1 MTEQRH
7 SAMGRHGD
15 DAHVVHHP
23 HRGPILKRA
32 RLIGATIV
40 VLLIV
45 GGIVEVGLRIAHARA
60 LEKSN
65 AEEGKV
71 YVLTTTPKAAA
82 AGTALTLPG
91 TLQGMIESP
100 IYARSTGYVLHWNT
114 DIGAKVNKG
123 DVLAVIATPEVDQQL
138 AQAIAARDQS
148 VSSLDLAKTS
158 AERWEALRKKDAVT
172 QQELNERTSAYT
184 QAQASLAAAEANVKR
199 LKELEQFKNVTAPF
213 TGVVTHRNVEVGD
226 LVDAASGA
234 TSGRALFTMS
244 QIDPL
249 RVYVYV
255 PQSFS
260 QRIKVGDKVKVTQ
273 TELAGQSFDGAVA
286 RTAGAIDAATRTLQ
300 MEVDLPNHDGK
311 LLAGSYVEVALPVSG
326 AATALIVPSNVI
338 LYRPEGTK
346 VAVLDNTG
354 HIKLQLV
361 TIGHD
366 LGNTLEILSGLTA
379 SDTIVLNPPDSLA
392 DNDTVSVMQ
401 PPPATASAESA
412 KDSAKGAGKGSE
424 KGGEQPKKAT
434 P

>member
-7 SAMGRHGD
+7 SSMGRHAD
-15 DAHVVHHP
+15 EAHVVHHP

-32 RLIGATIV
+32 RIVGATVI
-40 VLLIV
+40 VLLLA
-45 GGIVEVGLRIAHARA
+45 GAAVEIGLRIAHARA

-71 YVLTTTPKAAA
+71 YVLTTQPVPENGNGS
-82 AGTALTLPG
+82 GTALTLPG

-100 IYARSTGYVLHWNT
+100 IYARATGYVLRWNT
-114 DIGAKVNKG
+114 DIGARVKKG
-123 DVLAVIATPEVDQQL
+123 QVLAVIDTPEVDQQL
-138 AQAIAARDQS
+138 AQAKAARDQA

-199 LKELEQFKNVTAPF
+199 LSELEQFKNVTAPF
-213 TGVVTHRNVEVGD
+213 DGVVTHRNVEVGD
-226 LVDAASGA
+226 LVDAANGA

-244 QIDPL
+244 QTDPL

-255 PQSFS
+255 PQSYS

-273 TELAGQSFDGAVA
+273 TELAGQTFEGTVV

-300 MEVDLPNHDGK
+300 MEVDLPNKDGK
-311 LLAGSYVEVALPVSG
+311 LLAGSYVQVALPVSG
-326 AATALIVPSNVI
+326 ASSALIVPSNVI
-338 LYRPEGTK
+338 LYRPDGTK
-346 VAVLDNTG
+346 VATLDG
-354 HIKLQLV
+354 EGRVKLQRV
-361 TIGHD
+361 SIGHD
-366 LGNTLEILSGLTA
+366 LGEKLEILSGVQT

-392 DNDTVSVMQ
+392 DNDTVYVMQ
-401 PPPATASAESA
+401 PPAAGAT
-412 KDSAKGAGKGSE
+412 
-424 KGGEQPKKAT
+424 QPKAADAPRKGT

>member
-1 MTEQRH
+1 MTKQRH
-7 SAMGRHGD
+7 PTIGRHD
-15 DAHVVHHP
+15 EDAHVVHHP

-32 RLIGATIV
+32 RLISASLL
-40 VLLIV
+40 VLLLV
-45 GGIVEVGLRIAHARA
+45 GAAINVGLRIAHAHA

-65 AEEGKV
+65 ADEGKV
-71 YVLTTTPKAAA
+71 YVLTATPKSSG
-82 AGTALTLPG
+82 AGQALTLPG

-100 IYARSTGYVLHWNT
+100 IYARSTGYVLRWSA

-123 DVLAVIATPEVDQQL
+123 DVLAVIDTPEVDQQL

-148 VSSLDLAKTS
+148 ASSLDLAKTS

-172 QQELNERTSAYT
+172 QQELNERASAYT
-184 QAQASLAAAEANVKR
+184 QAQANLAAAEANVKR
-199 LKELEQFKNVTAPF
+199 LSKLEQFKNVTAPF

-226 LVDAASGA
+226 LVDAANGG

-273 TELAGQSFDGAVA
+273 TELAGQTFEGAVV
-286 RTAGAIDAATRTLQ
+286 RTAGAIDAVTRTLQ
-300 MEVDLPNHDGK
+300 IEVDLPNHEGK
-311 LLAGSYVEVALPVSG
+311 LLAGSYVQVALPVNG
-326 AATALIVPSNVI
+326 TATALIVPSNVV
-338 LYRPEGTK
+338 LYRPDGTK
-346 VAVLDNTG
+346 IALVDATG
-354 HIKLQLV
+354 HVKLHPV

-366 LGNTLEILSGLTA
+366 LGNTLEILNGLTPA
-379 SDTIVLNPPDSLA
+379 DTMVLNPPDSLA
-392 DNDTVSVMQ
+392 DNDVVSIMQ
-401 PPPATASAESA
+401 PPPATAAAEP
-412 KDSAKGAGKGSE
+412 
-424 KGGEQPKKAT
+424 PKKAT

>member
-1 MTEQRH
+1 MTKERH
-7 SAMGRHGD
+7 STIGRHAD

-32 RLIGATIV
+32 RLISASIL
-40 VLLIV
+40 VLLAAGAAINV
-45 GGIVEVGLRIAHARA
+45 GFRIAHAHA

-65 AEEGKV
+65 ADEGKV
-71 YVLTTTPKAAA
+71 YVLTATPKSSG
-82 AGTALTLPG
+82 AGQALTLPG

-100 IYARSTGYVLHWNT
+100 IYARSTGYVLRWNT

-138 AQAIAARDQS
+138 AQAVAARDQS
-148 VSSLDLAKTS
+148 ASSLDLAKTS

-172 QQELNERTSAYT
+172 QQEMNERTSAYT

-199 LKELEQFKNVTAPF
+199 LRELEQFKNVTAPF

-226 LVDAASGA
+226 LVDVANGG

-260 QRIKVGDKVKVTQ
+260 QRIKIGDKVKVTQ
-273 TELAGQSFDGAVA
+273 TELAGQSFDGSVV

-300 MEVDLPNHDGK
+300 IEVDLPNHEGK
-311 LLAGSYVEVALPVSG
+311 LLAGSYVQVALPINGTS
-326 AATALIVPSNVI
+326 TALIVPSNVV
-338 LYRPEGTK
+338 LYRPDGTK
-346 VAVLDNTG
+346 IAIIDTAGHVKLHLVA
-354 HIKLQLV
+354 
-361 TIGHD
+361 IGHD

-379 SDTIVLNPPDSLA
+379 TDTMVLNPPDSLA
-392 DNDTVSVMQ
+392 DNDAVTVMQ
-401 PPPATASAESA
+401 APPATAAAEPA
-412 KDSAKGAGKGSE
+412 
-424 KGGEQPKKAT
+424 KKAT

>member
-7 SAMGRHGD
+7 SSMGRHGNEGHD
-15 DAHVVHHP
+15 GHAAHHP

-32 RLIGATIV
+32 RLISAAIL
-40 VLLIV
+40 VLLLA
-45 GGIVEVGLRIAHARA
+45 GGAVEIGLRIAHAHA

-71 YVLTTTPKAAA
+71 YVLATQPKAI
-82 AGTALTLPG
+82 AGGSALTLPG

-100 IYARSTGYVLHWNT
+100 IYARSTGYVLRWNA
-114 DIGAKVNKG
+114 DIGAQVKKG
-123 DVLAVIATPEVDQQL
+123 DVLAVIDTPEVDQQL
-138 AQAIAARDQS
+138 AQAKAARDQAA
-148 VSSLDLAKTS
+148 SSLDLAKTS

-199 LKELEQFKNVTAPF
+199 LSELEQFKNVTAPF

-226 LVDAASGA
+226 LVDAANGG
-234 TSGRALFTMS
+234 TSGRSLFTMS

-255 PQSFS
+255 PQSYS

-273 TELAGQSFDGAVA
+273 TELAGQTFEGAVV

-300 MEVDLPNHDGK
+300 MEVDLPNKEGK
-311 LLAGSYVEVALPVSG
+311 LLAGSYVQVALPVTG
-326 AATALIVPSNVI
+326 ASTALIVPSNVI

-346 VAVLDNTG
+346 VATVDNNG
-354 HIKLQLV
+354 HVKLQLV
-361 TIGHD
+361 SIGHD
-366 LGNTLEILSGLTA
+366 LGETLEILHGLTVN
-379 SDTIVLNPPDSLA
+379 DTIVLNPPDSLA
-392 DNDTVSVMQ
+392 DNDVVYVKPQQTANAE
-401 PPPATASAESA
+401 PA
-412 KDSAKGAGKGSE
+412 
-424 KGGEQPKKAT
+424 QKKAA